1 METIIRSPA
10 MLPETRQLRRS
21 PAGHE
26 PGGVAGL
33 AVQNGAE
40 RLLEA
45 VAGAAGRRVQPHIEQ
60 ELAHARAQLE
70 QELASARVQ
79 IEQDAAA
86 LRTAAEREGYAKG
99 MKRADQAVRQMV
111 DSQSERLDAI
121 LAALL
126 QARANAI
133 HDAESAMVEIVYSAV
148 CRIIGEE
155 ATAPAAVAGAV
166 RQALAALKSRD
177 NLVIRLHPQDYELL
191 HQVRDV
197 SDLHQAVLRADVSI
211 GIGGCI
217 VECGT
222 GILDATLQTQMERL
236 AQVLLAARRS
246 RDDCGAVL

>member
-1 METIIRSPA
+1 
-10 MLPETRQLRRS
+10 MLPETRQLRRLH
-21 PAGHE
+21 AAHE

-33 AVQNGAE
+33 GTRNNVE
-40 RLLEA
+40 RLPEA
-45 VAGAAGRRVQPHIEQ
+45 IAGAAGRRLQPHIEQ
-60 ELAHARAQLE
+60 ELEKEFAQARGQIEQERASARAQID
-70 QELASARVQ
+70 QE
-79 IEQDAAA
+79 AAA
-86 LRTAAEREGYAKG
+86 LRAAAEREGYAKG
-99 MKRADQAVRQMV
+99 LERAEQTLRQMV
-111 DSQSERLDAI
+111 DGQSERLDAI
-121 LAALL
+121 LTALR
-126 QARANAI
+126 QAGHNAL
-133 HDAESAMVEIVYSAV
+133 HGAENAMVEIAYSAI

-191 HQVRDV
+191 HQARDV
-197 SDLHQAVLRADVSI
+197 SDLHQAVLRADTSI

-246 RDDCGAVL
+246 RDDCGVML